1 MRMKAVTFNPA
12 DDKFTIR
19 SVSVSIPEEK
29 ELLIKVEATGLNP
42 VDSKII
48 FWKKMVDGMASD
60 WIPGLDVSG
69 YVAAVGNKTTI
80 FKVGDRVLYH
90 GNMFKPFG
98 GFAEYAIQNEATV
111 IKHPDLDSVTAAATP
126 CAGWTAWR
134 ALLDK
139 LRITSKDTILIAGGA
154 GGVGNFAIQIAK
166 HFKLKKIITTC
177 STPKT
182 DFVKNLG
189 ATDTI
194 DYNSADVVAE
204 VLRVTNGEG
213 VTKGLDA
220 VGRDNDILIANALA
234 YEGEMVELV
243 DLVRPEAYKNSFTQG
258 LTFHQLSLGSGH
270 RNGLKGEKTLKR
282 AGEKFSA
289 LVEKKLIAVPVTKV
303 ISFSEVPEALTE
315 MLNKKTLGK
324 IVLKI

>member
-1 MRMKAVTFNPA
+1 MKAVTFNPA
-12 DDKFTIR
+12 DNKFTIR
-19 SVSVSIPEEK
+19 SVSVPNPEEK

-48 FWKKMVDGMASD
+48 FWKKMVNNMASD

-69 YVAAVGNKTTI
+69 YIAAVGAKATK

-98 GFAEYAIQNEATV
+98 GFAEYAIQDESTV
-111 IKHPDLDSVTAAATP
+111 IKHPDTDAITAAATP

-134 ALLDK
+134 ALVDK
-139 LRITSKDTILIAGGA
+139 LRISSEDTIFIAGGA
-154 GGVGNFAIQIAK
+154 GGVGSFAIQIARY
-166 HFKLKKIITTC
+166 FKLKKIITTC
-177 STPKT
+177 STRKT

-189 ATDTI
+189 ATDII
-194 DYNSADVVAE
+194 DYNSADVLSE
-204 VLRVTNGEG
+204 VLRITKGEG

-220 VGRDNDILIANALA
+220 VGRDNDILIADTLA

-243 DLVRPEAYKNSFTQG
+243 DLVRPESYKNSFMKG

-270 RNGLKGEKTLKR
+270 RNGLKGEETLKR
-282 AGEKFSA
+282 AGEKFSE
-289 LVEKKLIAVPVTKV
+289 LVEKKLITVPVTKV
-303 ISFSEVPEALTE
+303 ISLAEVPDTLTE
-315 MLNKKTLGK
+315 MLDKKTMGK